1 MALQIKICGMTSA
14 GNIAAVLTLRPDY
27 LGLIFHRQ
35 SPRNAFGLS
44 PDDVLPFADRVK
56 FAGVFVNRPADE
68 VIAAA
73 RNYRLAAVQ
82 LHGDESPE
90 YCRLL
95 RDRGLTVW
103 KAVGIETSGDIE
115 SLERYADCVDRFVFD
130 RKSPSRGGTGQKF
143 DWNLLDG
150 YRLSVD
156 FMLGGGISP
165 YDAELIDGIS
175 HPRLVGIDLNSRFE
189 TSPGIKDA
197 RLLNNFLKKIKRL

>member
-1 MALQIKICGMTSA
+1 MTSA

-56 FAGVFVNRPADE
+56 FAGVFVNRPDDE
-68 VIAAA
+68 VIATA

-115 SLERYADCVDRFVFD
+115 RLERYADCVDRVVFD

-165 YDAELIDGIS
+165 DDAELIDGIT
-175 HPRLVGIDLNSRFE
+175 HPRFAGIDLNSRFE